1 MRINTVRI
9 GVPGAVPQEFLH
21 ITDLHIA
28 LADERDSEAVRA
40 HSAGRIALFEEQ
52 GGCHT
57 PDALR
62 QLTDYAVEHGMP
74 IVLTGDICDFPS
86 AANLDALREQLG
98 RTVGYHLAIGNHDY
112 NFGPLDSEGA
122 ASLQRNAPAL
132 QSVYLQDLDLAVW
145 DNGGV
150 RYVFL
155 NDNHGGQ
162 FSDEQADFLE
172 QSFAACGQHLLF
184 FHVPLYTPDLYDAV
198 MGSWRQPIISCVPD
212 EQAEGIYIPTAA
224 TRRVR
229 ALIAQYADKVA
240 AVITGHLHFGH
251 SDMLEPDVP
260 QFVTPGAYQNV
271 GTHFIIESI

>member
-1 MRINTVRI
+1 MLINTVRLA
-9 GVPGAVPQEFLH
+9 VPGALPQEFLH

-28 LADERDSEAVRA
+28 LADERESEEVRA

-52 GGCHT
+52 GQCHT

-62 QLTDYAVEHGMP
+62 QLVDYAAQHLLPVIM
-74 IVLTGDICDFPS
+74 TGDICDFPS
-86 AANLDALREQLG
+86 AANLDLLREQLG

-112 NFGPLDSEGA
+112 NYGPLDSEGA
-122 ASLQRNAPAL
+122 DSLARSTPVL
-132 QSVYLQDLDLAVW
+132 QSVFLQDLDCAVW

-155 NDNHGGQ
+155 NNNYGGQ

-172 QSFAACGQHLLF
+172 QSFAACGQHILF

-198 MGSWRQPIISCVPD
+198 MGSWRQPIISCVP
-212 EQAEGIYIPTAA
+212 EENAKGVYIPSAA

-240 AVITGHLHFGH
+240 AVVTGHLHFGH
-251 SDMLEPDVP
+251 NDMLEPTVP
-260 QFVTPGAYQNV
+260 QCVTPGAYQNV
-271 GTHFIIESI
+271 GTHFIIEG

>member
-1 MRINTVRI
+1 MNIKTVRLS
-9 GVPGAVPQEFLH
+9 VPGAAAQEFLH

-28 LADERDSEAVRA
+28 LADERESEAVRA
-40 HSAGRIALFEEQ
+40 HSVGRIALFEEQ

-62 QLTDYAVEHGMP
+62 QLTDYACAHGLPVIM
-74 IVLTGDICDFPS
+74 TGDLCDFPS
-86 AANLDALREQLG
+86 AANLDLLREQLG

-112 NFGPLDSEGA
+112 NFGPLDKEGA
-122 ASLQRNAPAL
+122 ESLSRSTPVL

-155 NDNHGGQ
+155 NDNYGGQ

-172 QSFAACGQHLLF
+172 QSLEACGQHLLF
-184 FHVPLYTPDLYDAV
+184 FHVPLYTPDLYDVV
-198 MGSWRQPIISCVPD
+198 MGSWRQPIISCVP
-212 EQAEGIYIPTAA
+212 EENAKGLYTPTAA

-229 ALIAQYADKVA
+229 ALIAQYADKIA
-240 AVITGHLHFGH
+240 AVIPGHLHFGH
-251 SDMLEPDVP
+251 EDTLEPGVP
-260 QFVTPGAYQNV
+260 QFVTTGAYQNA
-271 GTHFIIESI
+271 GTHFIIEGK

>member
-1 MRINTVRI
+1 MTVKTVRLA
-9 GVPGAVPQEFLH
+9 VPGAVSQEFLH

-28 LADERDSEAVRA
+28 LADERESEAVRA
-40 HSAGRIALFEEQ
+40 HSARRIALFEEQ
-52 GGCHT
+52 GQCHT

-62 QLTDYAVEHGMP
+62 ELTDYAVARRLP
-74 IVLTGDICDFPS
+74 IVMTGDICDFPS
-86 AANLDALREQLG
+86 AANLDLLREQLG

-122 ASLQRNAPAL
+122 ASLARSTPAL

-155 NDNHGGQ
+155 NNNQGGR
-162 FSDEQADFLE
+162 FSEEQADFLE
-172 QSFAACGQHLLF
+172 QSLAACGQHLLF
-184 FHVPLYTPDLYDAV
+184 FHVPLYAPDLYDAV
-198 MGSWRQPIISCVPD
+198 MGSWRQPIISCVP
-212 EQAEGIYIPTAA
+212 EENAKGGYIPDAA

-251 SDMLEPDVP
+251 EDVLEPGVP
-260 QFVTPGAYQNV
+260 QFVTAGAYQNA
-271 GTHFIIESI
+271 GTHFIIEGK